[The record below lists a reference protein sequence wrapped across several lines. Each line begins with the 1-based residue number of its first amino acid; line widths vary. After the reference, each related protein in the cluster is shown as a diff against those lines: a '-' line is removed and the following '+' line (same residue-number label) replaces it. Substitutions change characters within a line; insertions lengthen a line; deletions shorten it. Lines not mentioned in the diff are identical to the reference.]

1 MNLLEEAKKHYSE
14 QIYSIT
20 ADLHAHPELSF
31 EEKRTSAIIRAQLE
45 KLGIEI
51 LDLGLETGVVGLLRG
66 RGDATIALRAD
77 IDAIVQHEEYDR
89 PDKSLTPGVAA
100 SAHPNDEKTMDARRG
115 DAAERAPGRA
125 SRERALC
132 VPAGGGKAQGRKV
145 HA

>member
-51 LDLGLETGVVGLLRG
+51 LDHGLETGVVGLLRG

-89 PDKSLTPGVAA
+89 PDKSLTPGVMHGCGHDTLRRGC
-100 SAHPNDEKTMDARRG
+100 SARR
-115 DAAERAPGRA
+115 
-125 SRERALC
+125 C
-132 VPAGGGKAQGRKV
+132 C
-145 HA
+145 